1 VFISSATDEFS
12 ELRYKLRDSINSEYM
27 FNDERTQDEEEI
39 VHQGI
44 IMEGFLVE
52 KESGE
57 SFDAAMKEGI
67 ESSQIYVGIFGNRYS
82 EPTVKEYEAARKIGI
97 PLLVYYF
104 TRPAHRAAGLQTR
117 AVKFL
122 EREVKPF
129 VKIRGNYSRIVARQ
143 NNELVD
149 YVLAD
154 LAAKVTDLVRE
165 SVAVRRMVLENAPVE
180 LLAAVLRAKRSVF
193 E

>member
-1 VFISSATDEFS
+1 VFISSSTDEFS
-12 ELRYKLRDSINSEYM
+12 ELRYKLRDSINTEYM

-129 VKIRGNYSRIVARQ
+129 VKIRGNYSRIVTRQ

>member
-1 VFISSATDEFS
+1 MFISSATDEFS

>member
-1 VFISSATDEFS
+1 
-12 ELRYKLRDSINSEYM
+12 
-27 FNDERTQDEEEI
+27 
-39 VHQGI
+39 
-44 IMEGFLVE
+44 
-52 KESGE
+52 
-57 SFDAAMKEGI
+57 MKEGT
-67 ESSQIYVGIFGNRYS
+67 ETSQIYVGIFGNRYF
-82 EPTVKEYEAARKIGI
+82 EPTVKEYKAVRKIGM

-129 VKIRGNYSRIVARQ
+129 VKIRGNYSRIVVRQ

-149 YVLAD
+149 CVLAD

-180 LLAAVLRAKRSVF
+180 LLAAPVLRAKRSVF